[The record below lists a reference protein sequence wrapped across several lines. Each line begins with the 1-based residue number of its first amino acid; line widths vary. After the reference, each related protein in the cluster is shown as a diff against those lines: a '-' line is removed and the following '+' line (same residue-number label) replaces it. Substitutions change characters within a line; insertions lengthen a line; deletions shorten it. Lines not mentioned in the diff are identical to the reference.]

1 MLFIARSY
9 SFFFWLKDY
18 KSLDTKLM
26 KVGTKNREVF
36 LYVNVY
42 DDKIQN
48 HKDYKLWIRANE
60 RQLVTIWMEVPCTDL
75 K

>member
-1 MLFIARSY
+1 
-9 SFFFWLKDY
+9 
-18 KSLDTKLM
+18 M

-48 HKDYKLWIRANE
+48 HKNYKL
-60 RQLVTIWMEVPCTDL
+60 
-75 K
+75 

>member
-9 SFFFWLKDY
+9 SFFFFRILKDY

-48 HKDYKLWIRANE
+48 HKDYKL
-60 RQLVTIWMEVPCTDL
+60 
-75 K
+75 